1 MHPVSAGTLPEQAYL
16 RRYLHDGAY
25 SDCYRTDVALA
36 VSQAGYVE
44 AFYTSW
50 LFKLERWLLAR
61 LVARPSTDAQA
72 RQLSEGTL
80 DRFAAWSVERQDGAQ
95 LLLCDFRGRTRSWL
109 MAAPVPGEPA
119 RTRLYF
125 GSAVV
130 PLLDP
135 ASGRR
140 SMGWVFSALL
150 GFHRLYSR
158 ALLKAAAR
166 RLVRGRAA

>member
-1 MHPVSAGTLPEQAYL
+1 MPAVCAGRLPEQAFL
-16 RRYLHDGAY
+16 RRFQHDGAY
-25 SDCYRTDVALA
+25 TDCYHTEVARQI
-36 VSQAGYVE
+36 SQADYIE

-50 LFKLERWLLAR
+50 LFKIERWLLAR

-80 DRFAAWSVERQDGAQ
+80 DRFAAWSVERQDAEQ

-109 MAAPVPGEPA
+109 MALPTPGEPS

-130 PLLDP
+130 AVRDS
-135 ASGRR
+135 AGRSR
-140 SMGWVFSALL
+140 LGFAFAVLL
-150 GFHRLYSR
+150 GFHKLYSR
-158 ALLKAAAR
+158 ALLGCASR
-166 RLVRGRAA
+166 RITRAAPR